1 MSKVKNNQ
9 AIGISRW
16 QSSRMKMI
24 LTERWLEV
32 WEAVETRVYKGATQ
46 KSGIDPRESGQGID
60 GK

>member
-24 LTERWLEV
+24 LTERWSEV
-32 WEAVETRVYKGATQ
+32 WEAVETRVYNSRDLISAQEGDSDA
-46 KSGIDPRESGQGID
+46 PEA
-60 GK
+60 